1 MFVYKNFMILRIIM
15 ILVLA
20 LNYSVTKSAEFIDG
34 CENFDEELMKELQ
47 AMSHVAL
54 VMRISGGLGDD
65 NYTIHMVESEEEL
78 PLPFDIR
85 EEIREI
91 FPRFEGESK
100 LLVLKSIK
108 GDFEPIISISN
119 TASHQKLQLGNLSL
133 IITNSSD
140 SSERINSISFLMEA
154 IIIEYSL
161 AYNQEY
167 DIKLNDIF
175 GKVVDST
182 ICLS

>member
-1 MFVYKNFMILRIIM
+1 MNLRIIM
-15 ILVLA
+15 TIVLA

-54 VMRISGGLGDD
+54 VMRISGGLGDH

-91 FPRFEGESK
+91 FPSFEGESK
-100 LLVLKSIK
+100 FLILKSIK

-119 TASHQKLQLGNLSL
+119 TPFIRKPQLGTLSL

-140 SSERINSISFLMEA
+140 PSERIRSIPFTWDSKM
-154 IIIEYSL
+154 IKYSL

-167 DIKLNDIF
+167 DIELNDIF
-175 GKVVDST
+175 GKVVDSY
-182 ICLS
+182 ICKP